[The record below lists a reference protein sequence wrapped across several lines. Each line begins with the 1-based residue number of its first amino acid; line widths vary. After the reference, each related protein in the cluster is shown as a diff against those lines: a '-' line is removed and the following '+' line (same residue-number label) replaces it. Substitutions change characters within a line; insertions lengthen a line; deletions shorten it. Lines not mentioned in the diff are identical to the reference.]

1 MALPKPAFAIPRE
14 ICSGTSELPSKPGAT
29 IHHTFAQGSSN
40 PNCLVVFLNGLM
52 ADKASWLAVMAGL
65 IRSPKAINYGIP
77 SMLAYDRFGQG
88 VTEDRDPLERGKE
101 YGHGHDVADAVVD
114 LHELISR
121 ISFEQLSVTAS
132 QLRILF
138 VANSI
143 GCAIARL
150 YAQQRPGVV
159 VGLLLLDSIM
169 ANSNFDW
176 WPNPD
181 LDGFNPEVDL
191 PADVSVEV
199 LREQRAKFAASFHPD
214 IVNREGLSR
223 RNLAQLLPHSDGPR
237 LVGPDGRGPWVT
249 VMGHDFE
256 KFADESLKVCDFT
269 FKSCTKSCYES
280 NDLWLDHG
288 NPDILVHAIYESHLA
303 RIQCRS
309 CKNHGF
315 RAQ

>member
-1 MALPKPAFAIPRE
+1 MAFPKPAFAIPRE
-14 ICSGTSELPSKPGAT
+14 IGSGTSKLPSKPEAT
-29 IHHTFAQGSSN
+29 IHYTFARGS
-40 PNCLVVFLNGLM
+40 PTTHCLVVFLNGLM

-65 IRSPKAINYGIP
+65 IRSPRAVSYGIP

-88 VTEDRDPLERGKE
+88 LTEDRDPLERGKE
-101 YGHGHDVADAVVD
+101 KGHGHDVADAAVD
-114 LHELISR
+114 LHELISQ
-121 ISFEQLSVTAS
+121 ISSEQLSSMSS
-132 QLRILF
+132 QLRIVF

-150 YAQQRPGVV
+150 YAQQRPGIV

-199 LREQRAKFAASFHPD
+199 LREQRARFASSFHPD
-214 IVNREGLSR
+214 VANREGLSR
-223 RNLAQLLPHSDGPR
+223 RNLAQLLPYSDSPR

-249 VMGHDFE
+249 VVGHDFE

-269 FKSCTKSCYES
+269 FESCTKSCHES
-280 NDLWLDHG
+280 NGLWLDHG
-288 NPDILVHAIYESHLA
+288 NPDFPVNAVYKSHM
-303 RIQCRS
+303 
-309 CKNHGF
+309 
-315 RAQ
+315 AQI

>member
-1 MALPKPAFAIPRE
+1 MAFPKPAFAIPRE
-14 ICSGTSELPSKPGAT
+14 ISSGTSELPSKPGAT
-29 IHHTFAQGSSN
+29 IHYTFAHGSSN
-40 PNCLVVFLNGLM
+40 PKCLLVFLNGLM
-52 ADKASWLAVMAGL
+52 AGKASWLAVMAGL
-65 IRSPKAINYGIP
+65 IRSPRAINYGIP

-88 VTEDRDPLERGKE
+88 VTEDRDPLERGRQK
-101 YGHGHDVADAVVD
+101 GHGHDVADAVVD

-121 ISFEQLSVTAS
+121 ISSEHLSVTSS

-143 GCAIARL
+143 GGAIARL
-150 YAQQRPGVV
+150 YAQQRPGLV

-181 LDGFNPEVDL
+181 LDGFNPDADL
-191 PADVSVEV
+191 PADVTVEV
-199 LREQRAKFAASFHPD
+199 LREQRARFAASFHPD
-214 IVNREGLSR
+214 VANREGLSR

-256 KFADESLKVCDFT
+256 KFADESLKVCDST
-269 FKSCTKSCYES
+269 FKSCTES
-280 NDLWLDHG
+280 NCLWLDHG
-288 NPDILVHAIYESHLA
+288 NPDFPVDAVYESHLA
-303 RIQCRS
+303 
-309 CKNHGF
+309 
-315 RAQ
+315 

>member
-1 MALPKPAFAIPRE
+1 MAFPKPAFAIPRE
-14 ICSGTSELPSKPGAT
+14 IISGTSKLPSKPGAT
-29 IHHTFAQGSSN
+29 IHYTFAQGSST
-40 PNCLVVFLNGLM
+40 CLVVFLNGLM
-52 ADKASWLAVMAGL
+52 ADKASWLAVMASL
-65 IRSPKAINYGIP
+65 IRSPRAVNYGIP
-77 SMLAYDRFGQG
+77 SILAYDRFGQG
-88 VTEDRDPLERGKE
+88 VTEDRDPLERGREK
-101 YGHGHDVADAVVD
+101 GHGHDVADAAVD

-121 ISFEQLSVTAS
+121 ISSDQLSSRSSPLQIV
-132 QLRILF
+132 F

-150 YAQQRPGVV
+150 YAQQRPGIV

-199 LREQRAKFAASFHPD
+199 LREQRARFASSFHPD
-214 IVNREGLSR
+214 VANREGLSR
-223 RNLAQLLPHSDGPR
+223 RNLAQLLPHSDSPR

-249 VMGHDFE
+249 VVGHDFE

-269 FKSCTKSCYES
+269 FEPYNKSRHES
-280 NDLWLDHG
+280 NGLWLDHG
-288 NPDILVHAIYESHLA
+288 NPDFPVDAVYKSHLA
-303 RIQCRS
+303 QIQCRS
-309 CKNHGF
+309 YKNHGS
-315 RAQ
+315 